1 MTKMIELANKD
12 IETDILNIFRM
23 FRKVK
28 ENGQYEKRNGGY
40 KKKTEI
46 ELVEMKNTVSEL
58 KHT

>member
-12 IETDILNIFRM
+12 IETDILNIFCM

-40 KKKTEI
+40 KKRPK
-46 ELVEMKNTVSEL
+46 LNL
-58 KHT
+58 